1 MLPGAGDAPS
11 GGPAPRACWAFIM
24 AVYCGN
30 LLYQCNNF
38 AGIDAWPL
46 NAVRI
51 AGCFAYGTAVLAIL
65 YLDQVDA
72 IGIGLG
78 VVMMAMVALFLA
90 AASTVDVS
98 GSQLLLGFI
107 PTLPPMSPLP
117 SAAAP
122 CEMVLSLVGTTAI
135 GFNVFLGGS
144 MAIGKRLR
152 DCRRGIAFSNLA
164 TLIVSVLIMV
174 VGSGSA
180 QSSELRTFDIGLL
193 ADAIQRHFGHLGTIT
208 FAVGFVAAALSSM
221 LTTILGVVL
230 AAEGL
235 VLPPGKDIE
244 NGAMSKISKKAFWSI
259 AVTMVCIA
267 MTAIIANLP
276 RPTVI
281 LVAQLFNGIL
291 LPVYSL
297 ALLFCVTDRRFM
309 GSAPQT
315 RCGNLSLVAAV
326 TVTLILAWR
335 VIIEKSAMILSLLV
349 GVQFRVECL
358 DSSDEGA
365 VSSSISGTSI
375 GNATESEVEE
385 TKRQSGWSSWNWRKS
400 SQRGVRRSL
409 SVLVNRLESQAL
421 SQFDSP
427 KSDAAGMAGRA
438 SENESADFHTCGSGH
453 SSPWRS
459 SVDTDSTDS
468 TWETARS
475 CLPQPMGP
483 EANAALTAELKKE
496 VRKRSMPRELQTPRR
511 QRINLSPVGEPGE
524 TPFRSQSSQKGNA
537 GNAAH
542 AAGFVES
549 TLGAAPVLTIK
560 RFFRQ
565 AGPVLP
571 LRSSWENAG
580 HPTKSEERPVSMAGC
595 KVLSMMSSL
604 LMTLVVSI
612 AEAQRSIASKYEGQ
626 PLMITPNILTGIL
639 IGSLW
644 IILFLVGLCCLFNVQ
659 TPSVFE
665 DASVAAKYRFHQSA
679 KGQVSCISPRHRF
692 SWKAPSRSWSPEE
705 RSDTDAQAA
714 ILLQAH
720 WRGTMVRRLHR
731 KHLVSAAVLVAHLRA
746 WHMGRQERKCFLR
759 LKAAVLRLQRFLRER
774 RSFQTEEELECRN
787 HDGRLSVE
795 ECIDLKDGTW
805 LFPDEESFEEVLD
818 DTDRKF
824 VDADRLWSLI
834 SDRLS
839 NDASGEEWLRSQYR
853 LLRSRRGEANW
864 SPVASKTFTG
874 SKSLVWSKSLS
885 PAGSLES
892 FWEDFCGA
900 LQVLS
905 KQEAADMLKLEAVGL
920 DGEALPLD
928 LLPNAT
934 GREVYRALTERLPL
948 KEGARVCVQ
957 IGREKISLRKAVKD
971 RSRAEGEETWPSHG
985 GCEGMTRSKEG
996 VVKDE
1001 WALPSSLES
1010 LTFGIGFNRS
1020 LDHVSLPDGLKH
1032 LTFGTFFNKSL
1043 EQVHLPELE
1052 SLVFG
1057 MKFDQSLEEVVLPGT
1072 LQHLAFGDGFNQ
1084 PLDHVILPEGLLSL
1098 TFGNHFNQSL
1108 EAVLLPS
1115 SLKSLTFGNHFNQ
1128 SLESLPFPSL
1138 ENLTFGAGF
1147 VESLDRIHLPSSL
1160 QSLTLG
1166 LLQEVDGVT
1175 LPDRLKSLTFGDYF
1189 DQTLESVSLPE
1200 SLQELS
1206 FGYDFNRSLR
1216 GVTLPSGLRRLE

>member
-1 MLPGAGDAPS
+1 
-11 GGPAPRACWAFIM
+11 
-24 AVYCGN
+24 
-30 LLYQCNNF
+30 
-38 AGIDAWPL
+38 
-46 NAVRI
+46 
-51 AGCFAYGTAVLAIL
+51 
-65 YLDQVDA
+65 
-72 IGIGLG
+72 
-78 VVMMAMVALFLA
+78 
-90 AASTVDVS
+90 
-98 GSQLLLGFI
+98 
-107 PTLPPMSPLP
+107 
-117 SAAAP
+117 
-122 CEMVLSLVGTTAI
+122 
-135 GFNVFLGGS
+135 
-144 MAIGKRLR
+144 
-152 DCRRGIAFSNLA
+152 
-164 TLIVSVLIMV
+164 
-174 VGSGSA
+174 
-180 QSSELRTFDIGLL
+180 
-193 ADAIQRHFGHLGTIT
+193 
-208 FAVGFVAAALSSM
+208 
-221 LTTILGVVL
+221 
-230 AAEGL
+230 
-235 VLPPGKDIE
+235 
-244 NGAMSKISKKAFWSI
+244 
-259 AVTMVCIA
+259 
-267 MTAIIANLP
+267 
-276 RPTVI
+276 
-281 LVAQLFNGIL
+281 
-291 LPVYSL
+291 
-297 ALLFCVTDRRFM
+297 M
-309 GSAPQT
+309 G
-315 RCGNLSLVAAV
+315 
-326 TVTLILAWR
+326 
-335 VIIEKSAMILSLLV
+335 
-349 GVQFRVECL
+349 
-358 DSSDEGA
+358 
-365 VSSSISGTSI
+365 
-375 GNATESEVEE
+375 
-385 TKRQSGWSSWNWRKS
+385 
-400 SQRGVRRSL
+400 
-409 SVLVNRLESQAL
+409 
-421 SQFDSP
+421 
-427 KSDAAGMAGRA
+427 
-438 SENESADFHTCGSGH
+438 
-453 SSPWRS
+453 
-459 SVDTDSTDS
+459 
-468 TWETARS
+468 
-475 CLPQPMGP
+475 
-483 EANAALTAELKKE
+483 
-496 VRKRSMPRELQTPRR
+496 
-511 QRINLSPVGEPGE
+511 
-524 TPFRSQSSQKGNA
+524 
-537 GNAAH
+537 
-542 AAGFVES
+542 
-549 TLGAAPVLTIK
+549 
-560 RFFRQ
+560 
-565 AGPVLP
+565 
-571 LRSSWENAG
+571 
-580 HPTKSEERPVSMAGC
+580 
-595 KVLSMMSSL
+595 
-604 LMTLVVSI
+604 
-612 AEAQRSIASKYEGQ
+612 
-626 PLMITPNILTGIL
+626 
-639 IGSLW
+639 
-644 IILFLVGLCCLFNVQ
+644 
-659 TPSVFE
+659 
-665 DASVAAKYRFHQSA
+665 
-679 KGQVSCISPRHRF
+679 
-692 SWKAPSRSWSPEE
+692 WKAPSRSWSPEE

-774 RSFQTEEELECRN
+774 RSFQTEEELMTSEMLVSCEVGPEIIEVMTEGTEGMSATVKPGGCYVRPALRGAARRKLLGEEVTLPGVRSPEGRAARRTPRKSCGPTPEKKTRNEADGAPGAEASSWAGCCSWERFSDLVSNMNIPMELQERARRLLRALDATLGSAKGVDGCPLGMEQQENAQQGMEEDLPLN

-892 FWEDFCGA
+892 FWEDFCGVTWPRGTDVAWA
-900 LQVLS
+900 LVFV
-905 KQEAADMLKLEAVGL
+905 AVGL

-971 RSRAEGEETWPSHG
+971 YGLESGSYVGYVYVPVNLHEAWRYLQGWPVDDEEFTL
-985 GCEGMTRSKEG
+985 EG
-996 VVKDE
+996 VTQLGGVPSVESLPSSLTELILHPDFNQSLEKVLWPGSLQSLSFGFSFNQTLEGTIWPNQLRSLTFGAEFNQHLDE

-1216 GVTLPSGLRRLE
+1216 GVTLPSGLRSLTFGTEFNQGLDGVTLPKSLQSLTFGAEFNRGLEGATLPESLQRLTFSDDFNQSLDRVVWPSSLHHLTFGKEFNQALEGTTLPSALESLTFGASFNQNLDAVRLPAGLRSLNFGDGFNQSLDLVSLPSGLQSLSFGQSFKQRLDRVIFPPALRSLTCRDHVEEILEGILEKG